1 MRLALRLSTT
11 VGVALALGVGLS
23 TIASADMDV
32 IVKPGETK
40 SIYVSKPQ
48 RVNVA
53 CMRQE
58 PEQPATPIEFN
69 MPEGKV
75 NTFCSDAAQ
84 LLNYLAPEDS
94 SQGVSGVSAT
104 CDPNT
109 SRVSAKFMGIR
120 VGVETRL
127 VAHFS
132 SANCTVLSWAMHDL
146 QSLKSPD
153 SIVRISYQCDT
164 GNPDIW
170 IKASVSRFQ

>member
-1 MRLALRLSTT
+1 MRLAKSFA
-11 VGVALALGVGLS
+11 VSAAVALILGVGFS
-23 TIASADMDV
+23 SIASADMDV

-40 SIYVSKPQ
+40 SVYVSKPQ

-53 CMRQE
+53 CMHE
-58 PEQPATPIEFN
+58 TPPEPATPVEFN
-69 MPEGKV
+69 MPEGKT

-84 LLNYLAPEDS
+84 LLNYLAPEDP
-94 SQGVSGVSAT
+94 SQGVSGVSAS
-104 CDPNT
+104 CDANT
-109 SRVSAKFMGIR
+109 QRVSAKFMGIR

-127 VAHFS
+127 VAHFK

-164 GNPDIW
+164 NNPDIW